1 MSAEWPLIRK
11 PNVVDC
17 AVEGCPAQP
26 YLRGLCKFHGDA
38 KFYCEEILGLE
49 EYDLARF
56 GR

>member
-1 MSAEWPLIRK
+1 VSAEWPLIRK